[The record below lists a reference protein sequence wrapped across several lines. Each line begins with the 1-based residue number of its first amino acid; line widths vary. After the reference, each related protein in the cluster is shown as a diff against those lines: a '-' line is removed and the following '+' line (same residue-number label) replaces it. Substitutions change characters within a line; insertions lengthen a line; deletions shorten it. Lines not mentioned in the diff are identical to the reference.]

1 MDKIGSSMITLA
13 NGFVELLV
21 AVAHPLVLI
30 TCALALSLT
39 WLALIERDEL
49 DRLGTKPEIGQH

>member
-1 MDKIGSSMITLA
+1 MEKIGSSLITLA
-13 NGFVELLV
+13 NGFVELV
-21 AVAHPLVLI
+21 IGVVHPLVLI
-30 TCALALSLT
+30 TIALGLSLT

>member
-1 MDKIGSSMITLA
+1 MDKIGSSFITLA
-13 NGFVELLV
+13 NGFVELLLG
-21 AVAHPLVLI
+21 VAHPLVLI
-30 TCALALSLT
+30 VVALGLSLT

>member
-1 MDKIGSSMITLA
+1 MEKFSDSFITLA
-13 NGFVELLV
+13 NGFVELLLG
-21 AVAHPLVLI
+21 VAHPLVFI
-30 TCALALSLT
+30 VGALGLSLT